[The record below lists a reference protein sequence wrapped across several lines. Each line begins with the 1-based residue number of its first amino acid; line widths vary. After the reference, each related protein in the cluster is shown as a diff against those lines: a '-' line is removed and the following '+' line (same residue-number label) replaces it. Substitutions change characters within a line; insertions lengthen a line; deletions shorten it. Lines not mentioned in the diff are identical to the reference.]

1 MSSKSGGYALVDD
14 LYYIEVGL
22 IGQAMFLIM
31 FVFWCK
37 LMLSFSD
44 KNLQGSGW
52 VGHQGGGD

>member
-1 MSSKSGGYALVDD
+1 MDD

-37 LMLSFSD
+37 LMMSFSD
-44 KNLQGSGW
+44 KNLSGSGW
-52 VGHQGGGD
+52 VGHQGGGY